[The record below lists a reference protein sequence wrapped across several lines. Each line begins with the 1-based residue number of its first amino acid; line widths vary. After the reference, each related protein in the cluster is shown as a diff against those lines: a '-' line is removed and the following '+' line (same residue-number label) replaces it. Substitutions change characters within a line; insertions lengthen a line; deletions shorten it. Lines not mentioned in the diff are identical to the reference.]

1 MYKKKYI
8 TPELDIFEF
17 SVEPMLAG
25 TEGGQIG
32 EGDQLSDLGF
42 FDEEKKEDED
52 LLDEEEDGAAEGF
65 VLPTFHSLWD

>member
-42 FDEEKKEDED
+42 FDDENKEDED
-52 LLDEEEDGAAEGF
+52 LLNEEEDGAAEGF

>member
-32 EGDQLSDLGF
+32 EDDQLSDLGF
-42 FDEEKKEDED
+42 FEEEKE
-52 LLDEEEDGAAEGF
+52 EEEDETEKGF

>member
-32 EGDQLSDLGF
+32 EDDQLSDLGF
-42 FDEEKKEDED
+42 FDEENKE
-52 LLDEEEDGAAEGF
+52 DEEEDEAAEGF
-65 VLPTFHSLWD
+65 TLPTFHSLWD

>member
-42 FDEEKKEDED
+42 FDEEKKEEDE
-52 LLDEEEDGAAEGF
+52 AAEGF
-65 VLPTFHSLWD
+65 TLPTFHSLWD

>member
-25 TEGGQIG
+25 TEGGQVG
-32 EGDQLSDLGF
+32 GDQQLSDLGF
-42 FDEEKKEDED
+42 FDEEKKEEDE
-52 LLDEEEDGAAEGF
+52 AAEGF